1 MELIERINSLEGE
14 VKLIKTEI
22 KKVLIDLRETMNN
35 LENPFANIEQM
46 RKKNLDNIDF
56 VSEHEPET
64 MDGSVKEKGKEK
76 GAGAGTE
83 TEVNKPPDNDH
94 GHEPTPET
102 VAGSYSYPDINRSS
116 IEPQPQ
122 PPVNPAPIDE
132 KPHQPQEPP
141 FSGLQPQPHPQP
153 EPQPEPAREQM
164 PQPQVKVQES
174 EGEEKNPETVSAVPL
189 VMKQGEDRELENIK
203 KIAVI
208 ATNREEA
215 GEVEVDILTLAQ
227 LMSWTANSIAH
238 IGKTKLNK
246 IIDLY
251 DRTGRLPKEV
261 KEMIYKIESLSD
273 LPDAGEEKEMVEM
286 KDCILVLYQLDRI
299 VSGETQMQ
307 APLMLSEEELEK
319 WLKV

>member
-56 VSEHEPET
+56 VSEHELET

-102 VAGSYSYPDINRSS
+102 VTGSYSYPDINRSS

-122 PPVNPAPIDE
+122 PPVNPAPAPAPAPIDE
-132 KPHQPQEPP
+132 KPHQPREPA
-141 FSGLQPQPHPQP
+141 FSGLQPQP
-153 EPQPEPAREQM
+153 EPQPKPAREQM
-164 PQPQVKVQES
+164 PRVKVQES
-174 EGEEKNPETVSAVPL
+174 EREEENPETVSAVPL

-261 KEMIYKIESLSD
+261 KEMIYKIESLYDS
-273 LPDAGEEKEMVEM
+273 PDAGEEKEMVEM

>member
-76 GAGAGTE
+76 EAGAGTE
-83 TEVNKPPDNDH
+83 TEVNKPPDNGH

-102 VAGSYSYPDINRSS
+102 VTGSYSYPDINRSS

-122 PPVNPAPIDE
+122 PPVNPAPAPIDE
-132 KPHQPQEPP
+132 KPHQPREPP
-141 FSGLQPQPHPQP
+141 FSGLQPQP
-153 EPQPEPAREQM
+153 EPQPEPAREQI
-164 PQPQVKVQES
+164 PLPQVKVQES

-215 GEVEVDILTLAQ
+215 GEKEVDILTLAQ
-227 LMSWTANSIAH
+227 LMSWTDNSIAH